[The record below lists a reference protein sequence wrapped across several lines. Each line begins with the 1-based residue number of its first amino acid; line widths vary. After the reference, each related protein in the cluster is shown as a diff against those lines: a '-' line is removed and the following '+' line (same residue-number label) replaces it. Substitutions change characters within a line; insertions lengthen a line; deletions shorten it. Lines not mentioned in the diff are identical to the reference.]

1 MEQSLV
7 QFNGSLV
14 KKTNFV
20 NVKHYKLLGF
30 IIKYKFINSFFFWA
44 ANRKLII
51 IFFYQCYSGSD
62 SITYLASF
70 LFNLNCSVL

>member
-20 NVKHYKLLGF
+20 NVKHSKLLGF
-30 IIKYKFINSFFFWA
+30 IIKYKFINFFFF
-44 ANRKLII
+44 R
-51 IFFYQCYSGSD
+51 
-62 SITYLASF
+62 ITL
-70 LFNLNCSVL
+70 